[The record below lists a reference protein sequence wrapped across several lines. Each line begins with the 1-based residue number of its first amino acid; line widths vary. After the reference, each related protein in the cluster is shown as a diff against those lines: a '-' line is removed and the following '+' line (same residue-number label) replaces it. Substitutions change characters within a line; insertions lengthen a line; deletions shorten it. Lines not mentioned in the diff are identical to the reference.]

1 MTSGSPKLNSC
12 PHKSKE
18 ATSTVTRNTSEV
30 VKSPVKHST
39 VEKGVRVNIR
49 QIQILTFLVA
59 EMDSYKSETNIL
71 ILIKISSLDSGMKEV
86 TTGQSGLEILIFR
99 LMQLTAAVVKKS
111 LSFQMLTDL
120 EIKRGTYH
128 FRHPVSYVY

>member
-1 MTSGSPKLNSC
+1 
-12 PHKSKE
+12 
-18 ATSTVTRNTSEV
+18 
-30 VKSPVKHST
+30 
-39 VEKGVRVNIR
+39 
-49 QIQILTFLVA
+49 
-59 EMDSYKSETNIL
+59 
-71 ILIKISSLDSGMKEV
+71 MKEV

-120 EIKRGTYH
+120 EIRRGTYH